1 MSADP
6 ILSVIEAIYD
16 AALDETLWTKALAA
30 LTAVTGSQAATFW
43 VLDSSDQPSSVGL
56 SRATSKSLHPSG
68 MLK

>member
-43 VLDSSDQPSSVGL
+43 VLDSSGHDSRRSSRSTS
-56 SRATSKSLHPSG
+56 SRCSLRST
-68 MLK
+68 